1 MADSTTTT
9 EAQSDL
15 DTDSGLRPER
25 LGQNVRQDPRRTS
38 ELRPERLGANGAGR
52 TVTEPLRPER
62 LGQRMAAGE
71 GAEPLSAERVREL
84 LKSHQPWELADDG
97 AALRRRRVF
106 PTIRAA
112 VSYVAMVTE
121 IGEAHGYLPDIDL
134 RHHEVTLRV
143 DVNDNAG
150 LT

>member
-1 MADSTTTT
+1 MADSTTKT

-15 DTDSGLRPER
+15 DTDTGLRPER
-25 LGQNVRQDPRRTS
+25 LGQNVRQVPLQTA
-38 ELRPERLGANGAGR
+38 E
-52 TVTEPLRPER
+52 LRPER

-71 GAEPLSAERVREL
+71 GAEPLSADRVREL

-150 LT
+150 LTELDFEMARVLGDG